1 MRANQSQQKPDEILS
16 VPVFGR
22 AVVIGSGIA
31 GLTMARVLSRYV
43 AELVIVERD
52 SSAGESGSRP
62 GVPQA
67 HHPHNLHPQGQ
78 QILEAQFA
86 GITEDLLADRA
97 VSMGEPGDIAFHYAG
112 GWHMARTDSRR
123 PVLACSRALLERHLL
138 RRLQADERIQI
149 RYATEV
155 AGLYTDSSGARVG
168 GLFLRSRGRNGGGE
182 VALDAEI
189 VVDASGRRSRA
200 PEWLAALGFPAPEEW
215 RIDAQVGYVSRVYQR
230 PASFDE
236 GWKMLYIRPTPP
248 EHTRGGII
256 TPLEGD
262 RWHVGLIGVGRDYPP
277 MEEAKF
283 LDYARSLP
291 VLELYEAIRE
301 AQPLTRLYGFRGADN
316 RVRRYDRLPRYLEG
330 FLVAGDAAYA
340 LNPVYAQGMTAAV
353 LAGQAL
359 DEALRSHP
367 GLASGDIAGLSRRFQ
382 EALSEAVEGP
392 WRQATR
398 TDWRWPMTEVMDN
411 TEVLLGFRD

>member
-1 MRANQSQQKPDEILS
+1 MRANQSQRRPDE
-16 VPVFGR
+16 VVAPPVFDR
-22 AVVIGSGIA
+22 AVVIGSGMA
-31 GLTMARVLSRYV
+31 GLTMARVLSRYA
-43 AELVIVERD
+43 AELLIIERD
-52 SSAGESGSRP
+52 SGAGESGIRP

-78 QILEAQFA
+78 QILEALFA
-86 GITEDLLADRA
+86 GITQDLLADQA
-97 VSMGEPGDIAFHYAG
+97 VPMGGPGDIAFHYAG
-112 GWHMARTDSRR
+112 DWHTARPDSRR

-155 AGLYTDSSGARVG
+155 TGLYTDSSGARVA
-168 GLFLRSRGRNGGGE
+168 GLFLRSRGLRGAGE
-182 VALDAEI
+182 MALDADI
-189 VVDASGRRSRA
+189 VVDASGRRSHA

-215 RIDAQVGYVSRVYQR
+215 HIDAQVAYVSRVYQR
-230 PASFDE
+230 PPSFGE
-236 GWKMLYIRPTPP
+236 HWKMLYIRPTPP
-248 EHTRGGII
+248 AHTRGGII

-277 MEEAKF
+277 MEESEY

-291 VLELYEAIRE
+291 TPELYEAIRE

-316 RVRRYDRLPRYLEG
+316 RVRRYDRLLRYLEG
-330 FLVAGDAAYA
+330 FLVAGDAAYT

-359 DEALRSHP
+359 DVVLRSHP
-367 GLASGDIAGLSRRFQ
+367 GLSSGDVAGLSRRFQ

-392 WRQATR
+392 WRLATR
-398 TDWRWPMTEVMDN
+398 TDWRWPTTEVMDN
-411 TEVLLGFRD
+411 TEVLLGPGN

>member
-1 MRANQSQQKPDEILS
+1 MRVNQEQRRADERPS
-16 VPVFGR
+16 APVLGR

-31 GLTMARVLSRYV
+31 GLTMARVLARYA
-43 AELVIVERD
+43 AELLIVERD
-52 SSAGESGSRP
+52 RDPGESGIRP

-67 HHPHNLHPQGQ
+67 HHPHNLQPQGQ

-86 GITEDLLADRA
+86 GITAELLAEQA
-97 VSMGEPGDIAFHYAG
+97 VPLGEPGDIAFHYAG
-112 GWHMARTDSRR
+112 DWHTARADGRR
-123 PVLACSRALLERHLL
+123 PILACSRALLERRLL
-138 RRLQADERIQI
+138 QRLQSDERIRL

-155 AGLYTDSSGARVG
+155 EGLYTDSTGGRVA
-168 GLFLRSRGRNGGGE
+168 GLFLRARGRRGAGR
-182 VALDAEI
+182 VVLDADI
-189 VVDASGRRSRA
+189 VVDASGRRSHA

-215 RIDAQVGYVSRVYQR
+215 HVDAQVGYVSRVYQR
-230 PASFDE
+230 PDLS
-236 GWKMLYIRPTPP
+236 GGRWKMLYIRPTPP

-256 TPLEGD
+256 TPLEGS
-262 RWHVGLIGVGRDYPP
+262 RWHVGLIGVGGDYPP
-277 MEEAKF
+277 TEEAEF

-291 VLELYEAIRE
+291 VPELYEAIRD
-301 AQPLTRLYGFRGADN
+301 AQPLTRPVGFRGVDN

-330 FLVAGDAAYA
+330 FLVAGDAAYT

-359 DEALRSHP
+359 DDVLRSLP
-367 GLASGDIAGLSRRFQ
+367 GLASGDVGGLSRRFQ

-392 WRQATR
+392 WRLATR

-411 TEVLLGFRD
+411 TELLGGSGE